1 MHAYDPERGQ
11 WRYDVG
17 GYAWD
22 NTELASPDWL
32 WYSFLRTGDR
42 GVWRMAEAM
51 TRHNSE
57 VDTYHIGDMV
67 GLGTRHNVSHWGCGA
82 KEARISQAA
91 FNRFY
96 YYLTTDERIGDL
108 MTAVRDADQMLYTI
122 DPMRLAEPKSLFPC
136 SAPARLRIGPDWLAY
151 VGNWMTEWERTGN
164 TVYRD
169 KILRGMKSIGN
180 LPDGLFTG
188 NKALG
193 FDPATGV
200 ISYDGIPGRSN
211 TNHLMTIMG
220 GFEIMCELQSM
231 LHEPSFD
238 KAWLEHAAQ
247 YKQKAMEISKN
258 RFHVRRLAAYAASHL
273 NDATMAKNAWHDLL
287 HGHDDF
293 STNSAALWS
302 LDAIYML
309 EVLPTDR

>member
-1 MHAYDPERGQ
+1 M
-11 WRYDVG
+11 
-17 GYAWD
+17 
-22 NTELASPDWL
+22 
-32 WYSFLRTGDR
+32 
-42 GVWRMAEAM
+42 
-51 TRHNSE
+51 
-57 VDTYHIGDMV
+57 
-67 GLGTRHNVSHWGCGA
+67 
-82 KEARISQAA
+82 
-91 FNRFY
+91 
-96 YYLTTDERIGDL
+96 
-108 MTAVRDADQMLYTI
+108 
-122 DPMRLAEPKSLFPC
+122 
-136 SAPARLRIGPDWLAY
+136 RIGPDWLAY

-169 KILRGMKSIGN
+169 KILRGMKSIGS

-200 ISYDGIPGRSN
+200 ISYDGIPGRRN

-273 NDATMAKNAWHDLL
+273 NDDAMARNAWHDLL